1 MVSVNKA
8 ELEYLKR
15 FSSPRSCYL
24 ATGRLGQ
31 AILKGIAQKQ
41 DGWTRARY
49 LASVQSDKSAQEL
62 REAFPP
68 GSRKSGP
75 IILHLEIFQGR
86 NLEVMQRSNLVILDS
101 PPDTIEAIL
110 REPGMAAAMARG
122 TIVSLAPGVTM
133 SQMEAALYPEGN
145 QNGPRIN
152 IARATPNMSAS
163 YGKSTTVIA
172 VAPAVLCHPE
182 HLQLDFACSFFS
194 CVGDVTTVPESQMDA
209 ASVVCGKSP
218 AFMALFCDAIIDG
231 AVAGGLRR
239 EQAERLTVQAMAS
252 TAVLLAADGGT
263 KRPSEVRETMC
274 ESQGPP
280 FGAILEVEM
289 SGVGVSISLAVQE
302 AILAAR
308 NLGRRMAE

>member
-1 MVSVNKA
+1 MVSANKA

-15 FSSPRSCYL
+15 FSSPRSYYL
-24 ATGRLGQ
+24 ATGRLGM

-41 DGWTRARY
+41 DQWAKARY

-68 GSRKSGP
+68 GSHKSGP
-75 IILHLEIFQGR
+75 ITLHLEVLQGE
-86 NLEVMQRSNLVILDS
+86 NLEVMKRSDLVILDS

-122 TIVSLAPGVTM
+122 SIVSLAPGITM
-133 SQMEAALYPEGN
+133 AQMEAALYPEGN

-152 IARATPNMSAS
+152 IARATPNIAAAH
-163 YGKSTTVIA
+163 GKSTTAIA
-172 VAPAVLCHPE
+172 VAPAVIFHPE
-182 HLQLDFACSFFS
+182 HLKLDFACSFFS
-194 CVGDVTTVPESQMDA
+194 CVGDVTTVPEFQMDA
-209 ASVVCGKSP
+209 ASLVCGKSP
-218 AFMALFCDAIIDG
+218 AFMALVCDAIIDG
-231 AVAGGLRR
+231 AVAGGLPRK
-239 EQAERLTVQAMAS
+239 QAERLTVQAMAS

-274 ESQGPP
+274 ESQGPT
-280 FGAILEVEM
+280 FGATLEMEM
-289 SGVGVSISLAVQE
+289 GGVGVSISLAVQE

-308 NLGRRMAE
+308 NLGKKGG